1 MMKECKC
8 TVIEEKAKFTP
19 IPNLK
24 GLQIKVRMNFCVDP
38 KRANV
43 LRKKINKNMRQFGVA
58 HEI

>member
-24 GLQIKVRMNFCVDP
+24 GLQIKGGGP
-38 KRANV
+38 
-43 LRKKINKNMRQFGVA
+43 RQIFL
-58 HEI
+58 EDQI